1 MQTVRQMASGL
12 VYAVVSLLLVIGSLA
27 LSLAQARTPP
37 PTPASIPASV
47 TSTNTRIASPQ
58 PTQSAAPASPSMTET
73 RAAAST
79 PDAAITA
86 SSSSPAI
93 TATRSTSRPLQ
104 TSTSGCGP
112 YAGWVRAYIVQPGD
126 TLFRIATM
134 HGIRVEI
141 LQRANCKTGTL
152 IYAGER
158 LWVPFVLPPPT
169 ELTIIPTFDTPT
181 DEVTATSSPTPT
193 TTATN

>member
-27 LSLAQARTPP
+27 LSLAQTRTPP
-37 PTPASIPASV
+37 PVPTSFPANA
-47 TSTNTRIASPQ
+47 TSTNTRIPSPQ
-58 PTQSAAPASPSMTET
+58 PTPSAPAAYSSATET
-73 RAAAST
+73 RASIST
-79 PDAAITA
+79 PGAAIA
-86 SSSSPAI
+86 SSSSTPAN
-93 TATRSTSRPLQ
+93 TATRSASKPLQ
-104 TSTSGCGP
+104 TSTAACGP
-112 YAGWVRAYIVQPGD
+112 YAGWIRTYVVQPGD

-158 LWVPFVLPPPT
+158 LWVPFALPPPT

-181 DEVTATSSPTPT
+181 DEVTPTSSPTPT
-193 TTATN
+193 TTPTN